1 MQKYVFSME
10 KVLDWRSDL
19 EGAAQQAVKE
29 KQEDVR
35 LQEEK
40 LNRMT
45 SESRKLKSEKLFY
58 SSIDHLKR
66 HNLYKEVLN
75 DKITQQRLVLKKAE
89 QDLAVAI
96 EALKEAHKD
105 KKVMEKLEEKEH
117 TRYVDLLKKKEQ
129 DQLDEMSTLSYGRS
143 FT

>member
-19 EGAAQQAVKE
+19 EGTAQQVVKE
-29 KQEDVR
+29 KQEVVR
-35 LQEEK
+35 LEEEK
-40 LNRMT
+40 LKRMT

-58 SSIDHLKR
+58 SSIDNLKR

-75 DKITQQRLVLKKAE
+75 DKITQQRLVLGKAE
-89 QDLAVAI
+89 KDLALALDS
-96 EALKEAHKD
+96 LKEAHKD

-117 TRYVDLLKKKEQ
+117 TRYVDLIKKKEQ
-129 DQLDEMSTLSYGRS
+129 DQLDEISTLSYGRS

>member
-19 EGAAQQAVKE
+19 EGTAQQVVKE
-29 KQEDVR
+29 KQEIVR
-35 LQEEK
+35 LEEEK
-40 LNRMT
+40 LKRMT

-58 SSIDHLKR
+58 SSIDNLKR

-75 DKITQQRLVLKKAE
+75 DKITQQRLNVEKAN
-89 QDLAVAI
+89 QDLVLAMDS
-96 EALKEAHKD
+96 LKEAHKD

-129 DQLDEMSTLSYGRS
+129 DQLDEISTLSYGRS

>member
-19 EGAAQQAVKE
+19 ESTAQQVVKE
-29 KQEDVR
+29 KQEVVR
-35 LQEEK
+35 LEEEK
-40 LNRMT
+40 LKRMT

-58 SSIDHLKR
+58 SSIENLKR

-75 DKITQQRLVLKKAE
+75 DKITQQRLNVEKAN
-89 QDLAVAI
+89 QDLVLAMDS
-96 EALKEAHKD
+96 LKEAHKD

-129 DQLDEMSTLSYGRS
+129 DQLDEISTLSYGRS

>member
-19 EGAAQQAVKE
+19 EGTAQQVVKE
-29 KQEDVR
+29 KQEVVR
-35 LQEEK
+35 LEEEK
-40 LNRMT
+40 LKRMT
-45 SESRKLKSEKLFY
+45 TESRKLKSEKLFY
-58 SSIDHLKR
+58 SSIDNLKR

-75 DKITQQRLVLKKAE
+75 DKITQQRLNVEKAN
-89 QDLAVAI
+89 QDLVLAMDS
-96 EALKEAHKD
+96 LKEAHKD

-129 DQLDEMSTLSYGRS
+129 DQLDEISTLSYGRS

>member
-19 EGAAQQAVKE
+19 EGTAQQVVKE
-29 KQEDVR
+29 KQEVVR
-35 LQEEK
+35 LEEEK
-40 LNRMT
+40 LKRMT

-58 SSIDHLKR
+58 SSIENLKR

-75 DKITQQRLVLKKAE
+75 DKITQQRLNVEKAN
-89 QDLAVAI
+89 QDLVLAMDS
-96 EALKEAHKD
+96 LKEAHKD

-129 DQLDEMSTLSYGRS
+129 DQLDEISTLSYGRS

>member
-19 EGAAQQAVKE
+19 ESTAQQVVKE
-29 KQEDVR
+29 KQEVVR
-35 LQEEK
+35 LEEEK
-40 LNRMT
+40 LKRMT

-58 SSIDHLKR
+58 SSIDNLKR

-75 DKITQQRLVLKKAE
+75 DKITQQRLVLGKAE
-89 QDLAVAI
+89 KDLALALDS
-96 EALKEAHKD
+96 LKEAHKD

-117 TRYVDLLKKKEQ
+117 TRYVDLIKKKEQ
-129 DQLDEMSTLSYGRS
+129 DQLDEISTLSYGRS